1 MEELDF
7 QIGRNRANFDNDK
20 YFDIGPGYLL
30 NNLTY
35 RPKDLHAVS
44 SFAFFNFASVEDA
57 DKRSISEIPP
67 VKFPRTICV
76 DRPKSQSC
84 KFGSSRRR
92 LYIAQKFDCEI
103 WESPILPI
111 SSSHTPDHIRCC
123 QLDDLSL
130 SPDNSKSPSASL
142 LSEIFIPSLTL
153 TSPVNTIPTSPSEIW
168 VPNLLSSR
176 VNQKPKV
183 QSPKSY
189 LKCKSRKRYLAD
201 LDKKIVK
208 WVTQTDPIIEQWEIY
223 ARIHDETGYLF
234 NSTWVMKRLHL
245 MYLSRTP
252 KSIPLA
258 QCKIYNRL
266 QRIKDKLTTLDWLP
280 GVEDQY
286 FGKSMKEKK
295 SRYSIVS

>member
-20 YFDIGPGYLL
+20 FFDIGQG
-30 NNLTY
+30 
-35 RPKDLHAVS
+35 
-44 SFAFFNFASVEDA
+44 ASLRY
-57 DKRSISEIPP
+57 KRSISEIPP

-84 KFGSSRRR
+84 KFSSSRRR

-103 WESPILPI
+103 WESPIFPI
-111 SSSHTPDHIRCC
+111 SSSHSPDHIRCC

-153 TSPVNTIPTSPSEIW
+153 PSPVNTIPTSPSEIW
-168 VPNLLSSR
+168 VPNLLSSP
-176 VNQKPKV
+176 VNQKPTV

-295 SRYSIVS
+295 SRCSIVS